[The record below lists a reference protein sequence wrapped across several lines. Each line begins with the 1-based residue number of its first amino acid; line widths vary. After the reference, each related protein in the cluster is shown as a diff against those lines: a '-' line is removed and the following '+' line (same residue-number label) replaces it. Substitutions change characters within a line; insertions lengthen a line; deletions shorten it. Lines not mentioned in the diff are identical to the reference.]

1 MMRFI
6 GCFLLIFLSGIYN
19 IHSQSIEDD
28 KVTKMRSEI
37 KGIMDKLNVI
47 GLSVVVVDSGQIIHK
62 ESFGYKSI
70 DTASGQGKEVLRDEH
85 IFRIASISKTFV
97 ATAIF
102 QLIEKGQLTLDDDV
116 NRYLHFKVTNPRYPK
131 IPITIRMLLSHRSSI
146 NDSQGYYS
154 FNYICPRNGKNYRLC
169 YNDYAPGEGYQ
180 YCNYN
185 YNLLGAIIERV
196 SKERFDV
203 YVEKYITNPLNL
215 TCSFDVNKLD
225 SALLVPLYK
234 YNKETKHFKWM
245 EEAYEPYKKWL
256 DNYKLVAYTPFLA
269 PTSGMKI
276 SAEGLAKYMIMH
288 MQNGEYGGK
297 RIIKEESEAL
307 IRRVVTPESGYAFS
321 FREYNKL
328 IPGEKMYGQTGGA
341 YGLFSAMI
349 FNPEKKYGFVVI
361 TNGCNSVSVDGYQD
375 LHKSVIKCLYDNL
388 IGESR

>member
-1 MMRFI
+1 MRII
-6 GCFLLIFLSGIYN
+6 GYFLLLFLVPVTSIN
-19 IHSQSIEDD
+19 SQSILVD
-28 KVTKMRSEI
+28 KETSVRSEI
-37 KGIMDKLNVI
+37 EEIMKKLKVI
-47 GLSVVVVDSGQIIHK
+47 GLAVVVVDKGQIIYN

-70 DTASGQGKEVLRDEH
+70 DTTSGQGKELLRKEH

-102 QLIEKGQLTLDDDV
+102 QLIEKGKLTLDDDV
-116 NRYLHFKVTNPRYPK
+116 NRYLHFKVTNPRYPDV
-131 IPITIRMLLSHRSSI
+131 PITIRMLLSHRSSI

-154 FNYICPRNGKNYRLC
+154 FNYICPRNGKNYRQC

-180 YCNYN
+180 YSNYN
-185 YNLLGAIIERV
+185 YNILGAIIERV
-196 SKERFDV
+196 SSERFDI
-203 YVEKYITNPLNL
+203 YVEKNITNPLNL

-234 YNKETKHFKWM
+234 YNKQTKCFKWM

-288 MQNGEYGGK
+288 MQNGVFEGK
-297 RIIKEESEAL
+297 RIIARKSEKL
-307 IRRVVTPESGYAFS
+307 IRQVVTPESGYAFS

-328 IPGEKMYGQTGGA
+328 IPGEKMCGQTGGA

-349 FNPEKKYGFVVI
+349 FNPNKKYGFVVI

-375 LHKSVIKCLYDNL
+375 LHRGVIKCLYENF
-388 IGESR
+388 IGKN